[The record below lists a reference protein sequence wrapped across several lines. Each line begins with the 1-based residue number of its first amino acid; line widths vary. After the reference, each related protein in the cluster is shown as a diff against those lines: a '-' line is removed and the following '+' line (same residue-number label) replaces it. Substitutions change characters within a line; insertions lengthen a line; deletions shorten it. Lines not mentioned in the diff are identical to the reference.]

1 MEYRVR
7 TQFANTLIA
16 STLIVSTL
24 IVSALVVIALGI
36 AASFV
41 TSTYIAADAYEGR
54 NKFDHRQNQTITVK
68 GSTRKRV
75 RSDRAVW
82 AIIVRGEGEDLST
95 AFEVLESGVDRVQD
109 FLKSNGFAPDQV
121 GLGAISTTTRF
132 ARDAKG
138 NRTDEVTGYRLERRF
153 GVRTS
158 DVNLVARTA
167 GKVTQLLKDSVF
179 VISQSPEYTYTKLA
193 PLKIDLMAA
202 ASSDARA
209 RAEKI
214 AASSA
219 CNLGELRQARM
230 GVLQITAPDSTEVSS
245 YGMYDTYT
253 IDKDIRAVVTATF
266 GIEAS

>member
-7 TQFANTLIA
+7 IQFASA
-16 STLIVSTL
+16 IV
-24 IVSALVVIALGI
+24 VSALVVIALGI

-41 TSTYIAADAYEGR
+41 TSTYIAADAYQGR
-54 NKFDHRQNQTITVK
+54 NEFDHRQNQTITVK
-68 GSTRKRV
+68 GSTRRRV

-82 AIIVRGEGEDLST
+82 TIVVKGEGEDLKS
-95 AFEVLESGVDRVQD
+95 AFEVLDSGIGRVRD
-109 FLKSNGFAPDQV
+109 FLDKNGFSPNQV
-121 GLGAISTTTRF
+121 GLGAISTTTKY
-132 ARDAKG
+132 ARNAKG

-153 GVRTS
+153 GVTTA
-158 DVNLVARTA
+158 DVNLVARAA
-167 GKVTQLLKDSVF
+167 GKVTQLLKEGVF
-179 VISQSPEYTYTKLA
+179 VISQAPEYTYTKLA

-202 ASSDARA
+202 ASSDARS

-214 AASSA
+214 ASSTE
-219 CNLGELRQARM
+219 CNLGELRDARM

-253 IDKDIRAVVTATF
+253 IDKDVRAVVTATF

>member
-7 TQFANTLIA
+7 IQFA
-16 STLIVSTL
+16 
-24 IVSALVVIALGI
+24 SAIVVITLAV
-36 AASFV
+36 AASFI

-54 NKFDHRQNQTITVK
+54 NEFDHRQHQTITVK

-75 RSDRAVW
+75 RSDQAVW
-82 AIIVRGEGEDLST
+82 TIVVKGEGENLQS
-95 AFEVLESGVDRVQD
+95 AFEVLDSGVDRVQA
-109 FLKSNGFAPDQV
+109 FLTKNGFPPNQV
-121 GLGAISTTTRF
+121 GLGAISTTTKY
-132 ARDAKG
+132 ARNAKG

-153 GVRTS
+153 GVRTT
-158 DVNLVARTA
+158 DVNRVARTA
-167 GKVTQLLKDSVF
+167 GKVTQLLKEGVF

-214 AASSA
+214 AASSQ
-219 CNLGELRQARM
+219 CNLGELREARM

>member
-7 TQFANTLIA
+7 IQFATA
-16 STLIVSTL
+16 FAV
-24 IVSALVVIALGI
+24 VALAV

-41 TSTYIAADAYEGR
+41 TSTYIAADAYQGR

-68 GSTRKRV
+68 GSTRRRV

-82 AIIVRGEGEDLST
+82 TIVVKGEGENLQS
-95 AFEVLESGVDRVQD
+95 AFEVLDSGVERVNE
-109 FLKSNGFAPDQV
+109 FLASNGFPSDQV
-121 GLGAISTTTRF
+121 GLGAISTTTQY

-138 NRTDEVTGYRLERRF
+138 NPTDEVTGFRLERRF
-153 GVRTS
+153 GVTTS
-158 DVNLVARTA
+158 DVNLVARAA
-167 GKVTQLLKDSVF
+167 GKVTQLLKEGVF

-202 ASSDARA
+202 ASSDARS

-214 AASSA
+214 ASSTK
-219 CNLGELRQARM
+219 CNLGELRDASM

-253 IDKDIRAVVTATF
+253 IDKDVRAVVTATF